1 MKLYIL
7 TCVNEEG
14 DVVYVQPFVNRD
26 LAHATMS
33 AQYNSEREKY
43 IFNENLCEDRDFYGD
58 IEASVGSEEVYCYW
72 KIHEREL

>member
-14 DVVYVQPFVNRD
+14 DVVYVQPFVSRNSA
-26 LAHATMS
+26 LATMS
-33 AQYNSEREKY
+33 AQYNSERKKY

-58 IEASVGSEEVYCYW
+58 DEASVGSEEVYCYW